1 MLYRALRV
9 VVRPTALAI
18 WRPDIIG
25 AENVPADGPVI
36 LASNHLSF
44 VDSVVIPLAA
54 PRQVSFLAKDDYF
67 TGSGVKGM
75 LSRQWFTA
83 IGSIPVNRDNTRAA
97 QESLD
102 LALAHLRTGGAFGIY
117 PEGTRS
123 RDGRLYRGRT
133 GVAWLALTAGC
144 PVVPV
149 ALTGTDQLQPVG
161 STLPKRV
168 KVTVEFGAPIDVT
181 GRFEDIPAGKA
192 RRLVTDEIM
201 AAIQEMSGQEP
212 AGSYNQRPP
221 DATP

>member
-67 TGSGVKGM
+67 TGSGVRGM